1 LLNIFPLFRAGR
13 NDDFDVSIRTRKS
26 APLRFFSLPVDRGA
40 LPPHRR
46 ALKKKN
52 RRDWG
57 APVFEAKTPKL
68 RIVRPSRVEP
78 AGAGPERV
86 EGRWRDRPSYSATYA
101 REWRDVCAFLRARF
115 GPGPPDPED
124 VAQQAFFKL
133 GELEGA
139 ERLESPRAF
148 VFRVAIN
155 LMLDERRGL
164 ARASR
169 NLDASAPLL
178 AIDAEE
184 APDLERSLIAKQQ
197 MGLLEK
203 VVQGLPERHRQYLLA
218 NRLEGQSFVAIAE
231 RFGVSQSLV
240 RKTVEEALA
249 VCQRALIHGTADYRG
264 LSRERSRRS

>member
-1 LLNIFPLFRAGR
+1 MGGRKRRFPRADPHKKVR
-13 NDDFDVSIRTRKS
+13 PS
-26 APLRFFSLPVDRGA
+26 PFFSLSVDRGA
-40 LPPHRR
+40 VPSHRR
-46 ALKKKN
+46 RLKKKT
-52 RRDWG
+52 DVTWG

-68 RIVRPSRVEP
+68 RVVRPSHV
-78 AGAGPERV
+78 APEV
-86 EGRWRDRPSYSATYA
+86 AAPKDGEDGRWRDRPSYSATYA

-133 GELEGA
+133 GDLQGA
-139 ERLESPRAF
+139 ERIESPRAF

-155 LMLDERRGL
+155 LMLDERRSQ

-169 NLDASAPLL
+169 ALDASAPLL
-178 AIDAEE
+178 AIDSEE

-203 VVQGLPERHRQYLLA
+203 VVQGLPDRHRQYLLA

-231 RFGVSQSLV
+231 RFDVSPSLV

-264 LSRERSRRS
+264 LSRERNRRS

>member
-1 LLNIFPLFRAGR
+1 M
-13 NDDFDVSIRTRKS
+13 
-26 APLRFFSLPVDRGA
+26 
-40 LPPHRR
+40 
-46 ALKKKN
+46 
-52 RRDWG
+52 
-57 APVFEAKTPKL
+57 FEAKTPKL
-68 RIVRPSRVEP
+68 RIVRPSSVGPKGDEP
-78 AGAGPERV
+78 TGAGN
-86 EGRWRDRPSYSATYA
+86 GRWRDRPSYSATYA
-101 REWRDVCAFLRARF
+101 REWRDLCAFLRARF
-115 GPGPPDPED
+115 GAGPPDPED

-133 GELEGA
+133 GEMEGA

-155 LMLDERRGL
+155 LMLDERRSL
-164 ARASR
+164 ARVSR
-169 NLDASAPLL
+169 TLDASAPLL
-178 AIDAEE
+178 AIDSEE
-184 APDLERSLIAKQQ
+184 TPDLERTLIAKQQ

-203 VVQGLPERHRQYLLA
+203 VVQGLPDRHRQYLLA

>member
-1 LLNIFPLFRAGR
+1 M
-13 NDDFDVSIRTRKS
+13 SIRTKKS
-26 APLRFFSLPVDRGA
+26 AAPAFFSVSVDRGP
-40 LPPHRR
+40 LPPHRWE
-46 ALKKKN
+46 LKTKD

-57 APVFEAKTPKL
+57 APVFEANTPKL
-68 RIVRPSRVEP
+68 RIVRPSHV
-78 AGAGPERV
+78 GPDRV
-86 EGRWRDRPSYSATYA
+86 EGLWRDRPSYSATYA
-101 REWRDVCAFLRARF
+101 REWRDVCAFLGARF

-139 ERLESPRAF
+139 DRLESPRAF

-155 LMLDERRGL
+155 LMLDERRSL

-169 NLDASAPLL
+169 TLDASAPLL
-178 AIDAEE
+178 AMDSEE
-184 APDLERSLIAKQQ
+184 TPDLERSLIAKQQ

-203 VVQGLPERHRQYLLA
+203 VVQGLPDRHRQYLLA
-218 NRLEGQSFVAIAE
+218 NRLDGQSFVAIAE